1 MKQFILS
8 LLMMIP
14 LASQSQEFSTF
25 SAVWWNVENLFDTHD
40 DPHTDDDDFT
50 PQGEYH
56 WTRRK
61 LDAKLQGIYKTLVQ
75 MDLPDV
81 VGLGEVENKYVLRE
95 LCQGTPLAQIPYR
108 YVHYDSPDQRG
119 IDVALIYRTD
129 RFRLVA
135 SRPVSLSDS
144 TEGFFTRDMLVV
156 EGVTASGD
164 SVCLLLNHWPSKR
177 GGDEAERHRVEAAR
191 ILRRLMLQLHVEH
204 PGSAVIAMGD
214 MNSTSDEAPVAEEME
229 FGTDTVNPEGI
240 RLLTK
245 RLPKSWGSHKYQ
257 GQWRYIDQVFLLAG
271 EEWLVRDFRLIR
283 FGHLLSDENRRPGQ
297 RPKRTYQ
304 GPRYEGG
311 LSDHLPLLLT
321 LKKADDN

>member
-1 MKQFILS
+1 M
-8 LLMMIP
+8 
-14 LASQSQEFSTF
+14 
-25 SAVWWNVENLFDTHD
+25 ENLFDTHD

-61 LDAKLQGIYKTLVQ
+61 LDAKLQGIYKTLV
-75 MDLPDV
+75 MMELPDV
-81 VGLGEVENKYVLRE
+81 VGLAEVENSNVLRD
-95 LCQGTPLAQIPYR
+95 LCQGTPLAQVPYR
-108 YVHYDSPDQRG
+108 YVHYNSPDRRG
-119 IDVALIYRTD
+119 IDCALIYRSD
-129 RFRLVA
+129 RFTVTT
-135 SRPVSLSDS
+135 SRPVSMSDS
-144 TEGFFTRDMLVV
+144 AAGFFTRDILVV
-156 EGVTASGD
+156 EGVTVGGD
-164 SVCLLLNHWPSKR
+164 SVCLVLNHWPSKR
-177 GGDEAERHRVEAAR
+177 GGDEATVHRLSIAQTVR
-191 ILRRLMLQLHVEH
+191 TLMGELHKKH
-204 PGSAVIAMGD
+204 PGSAVIALGD
-214 MNSTSDEAPVAEEME
+214 MNSTSDEAPVAEGMG